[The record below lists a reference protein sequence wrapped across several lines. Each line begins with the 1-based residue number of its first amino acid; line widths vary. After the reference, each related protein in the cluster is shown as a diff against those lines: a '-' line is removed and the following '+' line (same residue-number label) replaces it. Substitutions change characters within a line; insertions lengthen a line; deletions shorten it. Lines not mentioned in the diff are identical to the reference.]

1 MVVTTEGY
9 RRSCEY
15 DPRHHNIYNSD
26 HMHHH
31 HCDHN
36 CGGDMCGGHTH
47 HHPYVYA
54 PTPNQP
60 IRENMFMI
68 NETIPYL
75 VDHTQYKYG
84 LTVSAA
90 HDIETRIVNRNST
103 SCINL
108 DAVFDLTEKITPN
121 AAWIQNLEQLI
132 SMKYETLNGI
142 LPLVK
147 STIKFRMYYTV
158 KDSMDEPVIR
168 AYCDSPCQC
177 GMLNQVGDVP
187 GYFVTSYK
195 NIFTDILSS
204 TGYSGLYTFTI
215 DKVEAII
222 ETIDL
227 PNIITYGTEVNPYYT
242 FSHTN
247 TQIDVF
253 HEPIQG
259 TQPTEDFVIA
269 VSYVNKSFTFET
281 NVSTKIKVNYI
292 AYMNNAIIVPNT
304 VGIWSSLFT
313 PTEAIVKE
321 LKEQV
326 NDITTQ
332 LEELKVVVDEL
343 TNKSAT
349 ILYDKNTPFNK
360 GDIVYLEVGKL
371 YHVSEAYRSTSD
383 EGVTVEESFEND
395 VAGGKLV
402 MIAAPETTTDEEDPA
417 PPPVDDKDEPVS
429 PPEDGGGEPIDS
441 PSTGDNTNGGSD
453 NPDINNPDEPSV
465 DNPSGGD
472 TESTETQ
479 SNPEEGKGDT
489 PPSTEDETTGT
500 EEQPPENDES
510 KE

>member
-15 DPRHHNIYNSD
+15 DPRHHDIYNSD

-36 CGGDMCGGHTH
+36 CGGECGGHPHH
-47 HHPYVYA
+47 HHPYSYA

-60 IRENMFMI
+60 ILENMFMI
-68 NETIPYL
+68 NETVPYL
-75 VDHTQYKYG
+75 VDQTQYKYG
-84 LTVSAA
+84 VVVSAA
-90 HDIETRIVNRNST
+90 HDIETRIVNRNSV

-108 DAVFDLTEKITPN
+108 DAIFDFTEKITPN

-132 SMKYETLNGI
+132 SMKYETLKGI
-142 LPLVK
+142 LPIIK

-158 KDSMDEPVIR
+158 KDSMNEPVIK

-313 PTEAIVKE
+313 PTEAIIKE

-326 NDITTQ
+326 IDITTQ

-343 TNKSAT
+343 TNRSAT

-383 EGVTVEESFEND
+383 EGVTIEESFESD
-395 VAGGKLV
+395 ITAGKLV
-402 MIAAPETTTDEEDPA
+402 PIVPPQET
-417 PPPVDDKDEPVS
+417 
-429 PPEDGGGEPIDS
+429 
-441 PSTGDNTNGGSD
+441 TNGGEEEPSSPPIAD
-453 NPDINNPDEPSV
+453 EGNTEGGNTDVNKPDEPSI
-465 DNPSGGD
+465 DNPSGGESD
-472 TESTETQ
+472 PESGGSSSGNPDEGNGEGGTSGGTEGVE
-479 SNPEEGKGDT
+479 T
-489 PPSTEDETTGT
+489 PPEIKDETSTGT
-500 EEQPPENDES
+500 EDDPLVNEES